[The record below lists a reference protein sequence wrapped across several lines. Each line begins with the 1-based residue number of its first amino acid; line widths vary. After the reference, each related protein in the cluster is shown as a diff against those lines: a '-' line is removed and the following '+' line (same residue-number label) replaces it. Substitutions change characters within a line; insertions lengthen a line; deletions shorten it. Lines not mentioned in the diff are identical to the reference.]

1 MLQNLKKLNDSG
13 FEQFRSLINDVLF
26 KKGEECEFIDAKT
39 LETVQIAK
47 VEEINKDGDL
57 ISRG

>member
-1 MLQNLKKLNDSG
+1 M
-13 FEQFRSLINDVLF
+13 INDVLF

-39 LETVQIAK
+39 LETAYIAK

-57 ISRG
+57 VTRG